1 MRELFRLNKHKM
13 YEVLEA
19 RALNINM
26 ALMYHGPEEVTYHGL
41 LPPYLRLLDKFL
53 ADVQKDAD

>member
-1 MRELFRLNKHKM
+1 MRELFRLHKHQM

-19 RALNINM
+19 KALNINM
-26 ALMYHGPEEVTYHGL
+26 ALMYHGSEEVTYHGL